1 MAKKTKSF
9 EDKLSELE
17 SIVQDIESGDIQL
30 SALLKK
36 HDEAQT
42 LIQELE
48 NELKEVKQKFF
59 MVNENEEM
67 VDTDAEI

>member
-9 EDKLSELE
+9 EDKLAELE

-36 HDEAQT
+36 HNEAQT
-42 LIQELE
+42 LIQELQ
-48 NELKEVKQKFF
+48 NELEEVKQKFF

>member
-48 NELKEVKQKFF
+48 NELEEVKQKFF

>member
-1 MAKKTKSF
+1 MAKKMKSF

-48 NELKEVKQKFF
+48 NELEEVKQKFF

>member
-9 EDKLSELE
+9 EDKLAELE
-17 SIVQDIESGDIQL
+17 SIVQDIESGDIRL

-48 NELKEVKQKFF
+48 NELEEVKQKFF

>member
-9 EDKLSELE
+9 EDKLAELE

-48 NELKEVKQKFF
+48 NELEEVKQKFF